1 MSEFRI
7 SSVSCHF
14 VISNGRFNIWMISAL
29 VDAVMLRLVETEVA
43 NRSDSSVFLRH
54 KIYMLIRLMH
64 MHNCTS
70 HSTLFLVVHQY
81 RPNTEFST
89 EFSCQ
94 STFNLKL
101 EADNKEGFLK
111 IRTCKTFISTMSPH
125 LCLSWFEDDR
135 AFLDVPSRT
144 RTKTGIGWRD
154 AVIWRLIECIHLW
167 YISWSVERV
176 ALPTGLPDVTAKSH
190 RRQCFED
197 GGRVFSMWS
206 WI

>member
-1 MSEFRI
+1 
-7 SSVSCHF
+7 
-14 VISNGRFNIWMISAL
+14 
-29 VDAVMLRLVETEVA
+29 
-43 NRSDSSVFLRH
+43 
-54 KIYMLIRLMH
+54 

-70 HSTLFLVVHQY
+70 HSTLFLVVHRY

-101 EADNKEGFLK
+101 EADNKERFLK

-125 LCLSWFEDDR
+125 LCLSLFEDDR

-144 RTKTGIGWRD
+144 RTKTGIGWHD
-154 AVIWRLIECIHLW
+154 AVIWHLIECIHLW
-167 YISWSVERV
+167 YTYWSVKRV
-176 ALPTGLPDVTAKSH
+176 ALATALPDVTAKSH

-197 GGRVFSMWS
+197 GGWVMFNVELNIRS
-206 WI
+206 